1 LGSGEPGRIGGTYS
15 GARTVG
21 GGIGVDTP
29 ALDSHNQTD
38 RSVFFD
44 TPEERPVMVRT
55 TPTKGERTRQ
65 RIVELA
71 APVFNRRGYAGASLR
86 DLIGATG
93 LEKGGIYNHFGSKEQ
108 LALEAYD
115 YAMSR
120 VTDRL
125 ARSQHGR
132 TDAVDRLVAMVE
144 AFATNARRPAVEG
157 GCPMMNTAIEAD
169 DTHSELCD
177 RARASMTLWHRL
189 VGRIVKDGKAA
200 GTFPPDLDPYALA
213 STITGALEG
222 ALMLSRLYDD
232 PAHMDHVAAHLVA
245 HVEALRVGH
254 PDDVERE
261 DDAKDARS

>member
-1 LGSGEPGRIGGTYS
+1 
-15 GARTVG
+15 
-21 GGIGVDTP
+21 
-29 ALDSHNQTD
+29 
-38 RSVFFD
+38 
-44 TPEERPVMVRT
+44 MVRT
-55 TPTKGERTRQ
+55 SPSKGERTRR

-71 APVFNRRGYAGASLR
+71 APVFNRQGYAGASLR

-120 VTDRL
+120 VTARL
-125 ARSQHGR
+125 ARSQEGR
-132 TDAVDRLVAMVE
+132 TDAVDRLVAMID
-144 AFATNARRPAVEG
+144 AFATNARRPVIDG

-169 DTHSELCD
+169 DTHTELRD

-200 GTFPPDLDPYALA
+200 GTFSDDLDPYTLA
-213 STITGALEG
+213 STITASLEG

-232 PAHMDHVAAHLVA
+232 ASQMDRVVAHLVT
-245 HVEALRVGH
+245 HVEGLRVSR
-254 PDDVERE
+254 PDDGTRV
-261 DDAKDARS
+261 DAKRAQP

>member
-1 LGSGEPGRIGGTYS
+1 
-15 GARTVG
+15 
-21 GGIGVDTP
+21 
-29 ALDSHNQTD
+29 
-38 RSVFFD
+38 
-44 TPEERPVMVRT
+44 MVRT
-55 TPTKGERTRQ
+55 TSTGTKGERTRQ

-71 APVFNRRGYAGASLR
+71 APVFNRQGYAGASLR

-120 VTDRL
+120 VTESL
-125 ARSQHGR
+125 ARSQDGA
-132 TDAVDRLVAMVE
+132 TDAIDRLSRMIH
-144 AFATNARRPAVEG
+144 AFATNARKPEIEG

-169 DTHSELCD
+169 DTNVELRD

-200 GTFPPDLDPYALA
+200 GTLAAELDPYALA

-222 ALMLSRLYDD
+222 ALMLARLYDD
-232 PAHMDHVAAHLVA
+232 PKHMDNVVEHLVTHVASLRTG
-245 HVEALRVGH
+245 ALLPTEGTR
-254 PDDVERE
+254 
-261 DDAKDARS
+261 